1 MGADGVDLV
10 GKGEVACAFGP
21 LDLCLVAGATGLG
34 HAVRIGRPGDEAG
47 MGRLLLAFTA
57 LATVAGGAGKVVGR
71 VQTDVAVT
79 GQAPGG
85 ANRDRTGGGKGVGRE
100 QQQGEKQ
107 GEKAI
112 HSLDT
117 LP

>member
-1 MGADGVDLV
+1 MGADRVDLV

-21 LDLCLVAGATGLG
+21 LDLCLVAGAAGPF
-34 HAVRIGRPGDEAG
+34 HAVRLGRPDNEAG

-57 LATVAGGAGKVVGR
+57 LAAVAGGAGKVVGR
-71 VQTDVAVT
+71 VQTNVAVT
-79 GQAPGG
+79 GHAPGG
-85 ANRDRTGGGKGVGRE
+85 AGRDRSGGGKGAGRK

>member
-1 MGADGVDLV
+1 MGADRVDLV

-21 LDLCLVAGATGLG
+21 FDLLPVAGAAGPS
-34 HAVRIGRPGDEAG
+34 HVVRMGRPGDETG
-47 MGRLLLAFTA
+47 MGGLLLLFAR
-57 LATVAGGAGKVVGR
+57 LAGVAGGAGEVVGR
-71 VQTDVAVT
+71 VRADVAMT
-79 GQAPGG
+79 DHASGG
-85 ANRDRTGGGKGVGRE
+85 AGRDRGGDGKGVGRE